1 VKKPLVLLS
10 LLGLSFALVVFAF
23 AARYTGLQ
31 INVSGSMPYWIWRVA
46 SSAPVERGRVVSF
59 CPTLEQ
65 TQQQANSASWLSKAD
80 CLDGVMPVLKS
91 IAAVTGDQVLV
102 SKEGIS
108 VNGKLLQRSARHNN
122 ALLRSGLV
130 PEGAYNVEAG
140 QLWLISTYHPS
151 SLDSRYYGPIALGQ
165 VEGVYCPW
173 SFSPSDYAC

>member
-1 VKKPLVLLS
+1 MKQPLVLLS
-10 LLGLSFALVVFAF
+10 LLGLSSALVVFAF

-31 INVSGSMPYWIWRVA
+31 INVSGSMPYWIWREA

-91 IAAVTGDQVLV
+91 IAAVAGDQVLV

-108 VNGKLLQRSARHNN
+108 VNGELLQKSARHNN
-122 ALLRSGLV
+122 ARLRSGLV
-130 PEGAYNVEAG
+130 PEGTYKVEAG

-151 SLDSRYYGPIALGQ
+151 SLDSRYYGPITLGQ